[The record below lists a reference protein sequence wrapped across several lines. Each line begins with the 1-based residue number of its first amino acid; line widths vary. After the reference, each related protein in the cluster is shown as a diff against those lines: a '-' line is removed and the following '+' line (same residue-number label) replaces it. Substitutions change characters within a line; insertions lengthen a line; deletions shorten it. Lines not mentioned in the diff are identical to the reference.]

1 MLHKRFGSVQR
12 NKSRR
17 TGATK
22 ASRDCC
28 TNNISTTT
36 TTTATIQT
44 GNYRHRYLQ
53 EQQETER
60 EQEEGLKM
68 TSHVR
73 QCVWQLWIIILGF
86 CAIGAGVYLL
96 NNWIDIFTRMR
107 GKVSQEFSLFIVVK
121 FIIISSQS
129 FRILSYLTTH
139 TQEIYICTN
148 DHQSSAVPMRR
159 LWTLKSSR
167 SSISQLPKR
176 SRGVN

>member
-1 MLHKRFGSVQR
+1 MLHKRFASVQR

-22 ASRDCC
+22 ASRACC

-36 TTTATIQT
+36 TTIIQT
-44 GNYRHRYLQ
+44 ANNRHRYLQ
-53 EQQETER
+53 EQQETEQ

-73 QCVWQLWIIILGF
+73 QCVWQLGIIILGF

-107 GKVSQEFSLFIVVK
+107 GKVSQEFRLFIFVK
-121 FIIISSQS
+121 FIIIISSLS

-139 TQEIYICTN
+139 TQEIYIQMIIS
-148 DHQSSAVPMRR
+148 HQQFPCDDSG
-159 LWTLKSSR
+159 L
-167 SSISQLPKR
+167 
-176 SRGVN
+176 